1 MRSASSTED
10 FQAALFASHPQLRI
24 QRGVIPIAQAH
35 EAGALL
41 SGPSAAIVEFVIGDQ
56 RVWAFTIDA
65 SGLKVFELPVSSA
78 ELATQV
84 ERFRS
89 QLAARDLRAED
100 TSRRLHARVLGPLRR
115 VLTGKTDL
123 TIVPDGMLWD
133 LPFQALQ
140 SSTGRYLIED
150 AAISY
155 APSVTVLRETM
166 RLRRRTASPSLL
178 AFGNPAL
185 TTGAE
190 ALPDAEV
197 QVLQLGQWYGASSR
211 VYVGAN
217 ASEARWKAE
226 ASRHDIL
233 HLASHAVIDN
243 RSPLYSYVALASSGP
258 GGTDDGLV
266 EAWEIMSLPLKAS
279 LVVVSAC
286 ETARGRV
293 SAGEGVIGLMWA
305 VFVAGSPATLVSQWK
320 VDSSNSTTLMVGF
333 HKAWNG
339 GRSGVSKARALQS
352 ASLQLL
358 RASDSAHPFHW
369 AGYILAGDPR

>member
-1 MRSASSTED
+1 M
-10 FQAALFASHPQLRI
+10 
-24 QRGVIPIAQAH
+24 
-35 EAGALL
+35 
-41 SGPSAAIVEFVIGDQ
+41 
-56 RVWAFTIDA
+56 
-65 SGLKVFELPVSSA
+65 
-78 ELATQV
+78 
-84 ERFRS
+84 
-89 QLAARDLRAED
+89 
-100 TSRRLHARVLGPLRR
+100 HAVLN
-115 VLTGKTDL
+115 GKTDL

-140 SSTGRYLIED
+140 SSAGRYLIED

-166 RLRRRTASPSLL
+166 RLRRRPASPSLL
-178 AFGNPAL
+178 AFGNPAS
-185 TTGAE
+185 TTGGE
-190 ALPDAEV
+190 PLPDAEV
-197 QVLQLGQWYGASSR
+197 QVLQLGKWYGASSR
-211 VYVGAN
+211 VYVGAD

-233 HLASHAVIDN
+233 HLASHGVVDN

-266 EAWEIMSLPLKAS
+266 EAWEIMGLPLKAN
-279 LVVVSAC
+279 LVVLSAC
-286 ETARGRV
+286 ETARGQV

-305 VFVAGSPATLVSQWK
+305 VFVAGAPATLVSQWK
-320 VDSSNSTTLMVGF
+320 VDSSSSTTLMVGF

-352 ASLQLL
+352 ASLELL
-358 RASDSAHPFHW
+358 RARDSAHPFHW